1 MTKASKSV
9 TTPETKEVVTAVVTQ
24 VATNKAEKARAIFKE
39 CYAQSPVPQRK
50 DIIQR
55 AVVEAGLTTKGA
67 ATYLQNYRNK
77 QGMVQHKA
85 ASAVA

>member
-9 TTPETKEVVTAVVTQ
+9 SVPETTPVVTA

-39 CYAQSPVPQRK
+39 CYAMPQVPQRK

-85 ASAVA
+85 ASAVAVV

>member
-9 TTPETKEVVTAVVTQ
+9 SVPETKPVVTA

-39 CYAQSPVPQRK
+39 CYAMPQVPQRK

-85 ASAVA
+85 ASAVAVV

>member
-9 TTPETKEVVTAVVTQ
+9 SVPETKPVVTA

-39 CYAQSPVPQRK
+39 CYAMPQVPQRK

-55 AVVEAGLTTKGA
+55 AVVEVGLTTKGA

-85 ASAVA
+85 ASAVAVV